1 MPVKNR
7 RFTEMKFKQGTSGN
21 PQGRP
26 RGSKNKATS
35 KLVDIVNKIVKD
47 NLERLQDDLDLLEPH
62 ERIRAIVSLISY
74 SIPKKQAIN
83 VQQSLDYEYQKLT
96 NLLEVAP
103 DEVVDKIADKVI
115 SLHERNEGVDDE
127 EE

>member
-1 MPVKNR
+1 
-7 RFTEMKFKQGTSGN
+7 MKFKQGTSGN
-21 PQGRP
+21 PQSRP
-26 RGSKNKATS
+26 RGSKNKATRR
-35 KLVDIVNKIVKD
+35 LVDIVNKIVED

-62 ERIRAIVSLISY
+62 ERIRAIISLISY